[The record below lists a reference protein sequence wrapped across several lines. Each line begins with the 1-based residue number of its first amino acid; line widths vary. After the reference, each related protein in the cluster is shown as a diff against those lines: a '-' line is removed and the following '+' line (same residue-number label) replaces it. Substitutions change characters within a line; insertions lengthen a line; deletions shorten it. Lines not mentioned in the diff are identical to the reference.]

1 MTIYKDTTIERN
13 INGYYKASV
22 LIGGTYNGYYVPLQA
37 DTLTG
42 IKQLITDTIK
52 RKRIKQ

>member
-13 INGYYKASV
+13 INGYYNASV
-22 LIGGTYNGYYVPLQA
+22 LIGSMYNGYYIQVTA

-52 RKRIKQ
+52 RESN

>member
-42 IKQLITDTIK
+42 IKQLITDTMK
-52 RKRIKQ
+52 RKSK